1 MLSSSCLHDSN
12 LSNICVCF
20 YLPCLLQMHTPTKK
34 TKTEVTGF
42 IHNVS
47 PVKMSQKQKP
57 YFTATI
63 QEETTYRDIVVFNKQ
78 QHSAFNDIATS
89 KYVNLFSIH

>member
-1 MLSSSCLHDSN
+1 MHSS
-12 LSNICVCF
+12 
-20 YLPCLLQMHTPTKK
+20 PAKK
-34 TKTEVTGF
+34 SKTEVTGF

-47 PVKMSQKQKP
+47 PVKISQKQKP

-63 QEETTYRDIVVFNKQ
+63 QEEHTYRDIVVFNKQ

-89 KYVNLFSIH
+89 KYVNLFSMHYYT